1 MGSDQSAYELF
12 DRTLLRV
19 PDYQRGY
26 AWERRHLE
34 EFWED
39 IEVLP
44 IEARHY
50 TGTVVLLRRPE
61 LRVRDDRRVHYDVA
75 DIVDGQ
81 QRLTTLVL
89 ALNEVR
95 RHLEQVGADR
105 PAAQIAEHYLW
116 VQRDGR
122 RQAILQLGADID
134 GFWQRQVLADDG
146 NFESPSVHSERRL
159 LQARAF
165 FEDRVTRLVSEAQDD
180 ATARLLELNDKLT
193 EQLRFTRYEVD
204 DASQVGVI
212 FETLND
218 RGKPL
223 TELEKAKN
231 YLLFLASGLDDGRR
245 RALSQDINHSWARV
259 YERLMHAGRTS
270 PVSEDAFLRANW
282 LMSVDPNPRNWG
294 GTASLKRRFPRQRY
308 WEQLDELCVDVRGYA
323 VGLERAA
330 RAFADIH
337 HPTADA
343 AFADLEAGLRSQVQ
357 EASERLRRVGALA
370 TFQPLLM
377 AVRLTHVRDA
387 QLYLDVV
394 ESCERF
400 AFRVYRL
407 RGFRSNTGQTRMYR
421 LAHEVYVGRLDG
433 AQLLGSMRHEILRR
447 CSSKAFEHAFAA
459 EGDETNW
466 YGWGGLRYF
475 LYEYE
480 LHLTKGRPEHLT
492 WQRLARRQLHETIE
506 HILPQSPRRR
516 QWSAFNAAERARLT
530 HDLGNL
536 VLTLDNSHYS
546 NRSFAQ
552 KRGTTGSTVGG
563 PEACYARSLLIQE
576 RQIADHETWTPADVR
591 ARKQRLIAW
600 AKQRWGL
607 SGEDDPAELDV
618 VMDPDEQDAE
628 DVDPVDVDA
637 GDVEFDV
644 DEASDVS

>member
-231 YLLFLASGLDDGRR
+231 YLVWWCPTAWCTGIRPTSAGSEVGRR
-245 RALSQDINHSWARV
+245 RCRWMMVSRAMSCRSTLDALDTYTVVQDDLTHTV
-259 YERLMHAGRTS
+259 
-270 PVSEDAFLRANW
+270 
-282 LMSVDPNPRNWG
+282 PNPAKA
-294 GTASLKRRFPRQRY
+294 ASAQRIKQLEQTITEAEAALGRHRKTRRLKASATNSTPNSTRCQTPPFLGMLASRFARKRWCRRGRQARSAEEPGSHSLLLSPGSCSLFPQM
-308 WEQLDELCVDVRGYA
+308 D
-323 VGLERAA
+323 
-330 RAFADIH
+330 
-337 HPTADA
+337 
-343 AFADLEAGLRSQVQ
+343 
-357 EASERLRRVGALA
+357 RRVLS
-370 TFQPLLM
+370 P
-377 AVRLTHVRDA
+377 
-387 QLYLDVV
+387 
-394 ESCERF
+394 
-400 AFRVYRL
+400 
-407 RGFRSNTGQTRMYR
+407 
-421 LAHEVYVGRLDG
+421 
-433 AQLLGSMRHEILRR
+433 
-447 CSSKAFEHAFAA
+447 
-459 EGDETNW
+459 
-466 YGWGGLRYF
+466 
-475 LYEYE
+475 
-480 LHLTKGRPEHLT
+480 
-492 WQRLARRQLHETIE
+492 AR
-506 HILPQSPRRR
+506 
-516 QWSAFNAAERARLT
+516 
-530 HDLGNL
+530 
-536 VLTLDNSHYS
+536 
-546 NRSFAQ
+546 
-552 KRGTTGSTVGG
+552 
-563 PEACYARSLLIQE
+563 
-576 RQIADHETWTPADVR
+576 
-591 ARKQRLIAW
+591 
-600 AKQRWGL
+600 
-607 SGEDDPAELDV
+607 
-618 VMDPDEQDAE
+618 
-628 DVDPVDVDA
+628 
-637 GDVEFDV
+637 
-644 DEASDVS
+644 